1 MALVKVEILLT
12 EQVYEQ
18 LQIAAGGETAEMF
31 IAKQIRSAVGRA
43 AAMAAAQSVAQLPSP
58 PVTITPVTSE

>member
-18 LQIAAGGETAEMF
+18 LQAAAGGEPAEVF
-31 IAKQIRSAVGRA
+31 IAKQIRAAVGRA
-43 AAMAAAQSVAQLPSP
+43 ASMAAALSVAQLPSP
-58 PVTITPVTSE
+58 PVTITPVTGE